1 VVGLRSRAAITV
13 LTLLI
18 ASTQGCGIDE
28 SREGP
33 PFEPGN
39 IDDPQSLLITNSDI
53 EGVGPSTPYGV
64 ALRWWRALQLAD
76 VEGVKRSYAVRIS
89 SRETRRQIYLFFL
102 TGRFSQPIDPEV
114 ETQGNRATVDVIV
127 RTALHV
133 PAAPSVVKVVDFPAR
148 FKLLRNAAGWRLLVS
163 SYRNLAQA
171 RRFPQAVEG

>member
-1 VVGLRSRAAITV
+1 VVGLRSRAAIIV

-18 ASTQGCGIDE
+18 ASTQGCGTDE

-76 VEGVKRSYAVRIS
+76 VEGVKRSYAARVS
-89 SRETRRQIYLFFL
+89 SRETIGQIYSFQP
-102 TGRFSQPIDPEV
+102 RFSQPIDPEV
-114 ETQGNRATVDVIV
+114 ETQGKRATMDVTV
-127 RTALHV
+127 RTAIPL
-133 PAAPSVVKVVDFPAR
+133 PAAPNVVRVVDFPAR

-163 SYRNLAQA
+163 SYRSFIQA
-171 RRFPQAVEG
+171 RPFPRQAGG

>member
-18 ASTQGCGIDE
+18 ASTQGCGMDQ

-89 SRETRRQIYLFFL
+89 SQETRRQIYYFQPP
-102 TGRFSQPIDPEV
+102 FSQPIDPEV
-114 ETQGNRATVDVIV
+114 QTQGNRATMDVIV
-127 RTALHV
+127 RTAIPLPTV
-133 PAAPSVVKVVDFPAR
+133 PSVVRVLDFPAR
-148 FKLLRNAAGWRLLVS
+148 FELLRNAAGWRLLVS
-163 SYRNLAQA
+163 SYRNFIQA
-171 RRFPQAVEG
+171 RPFPRQAGG